1 MLTLPRRR
9 RSWTL
14 IGALIT
20 VAVPGTLMAV
30 AAAGHISAQSAAADV
45 ASAANSLATPAR
57 TSPSA
62 VATPASG
69 PGIRLLTQAASAGQ
83 STSYQ
88 GVEMISRWTMAGTS
102 TVLSTVWHS
111 SGGRTMTQTADAAS
125 SSATKTQISYD
136 PYQELPEGVFG
147 VTKPLIALLGTH
159 YQAIAAG
166 TASVAGRSARVV
178 EIRRPNGALAAR
190 FWLDSQTSLPLR
202 REDYG
207 GRAQVITEAT
217 FIQVKF
223 GVAPA
228 PAPTASIASIA
239 SGSTWSGVAV
249 PAALVNK
256 LRTKG
261 WPLPAVLPS
270 GLSLYAAAVSSTPN
284 EGVVDLSYSDGLF
297 EVSLFVQRGELAQKL
312 TGWQVAKISGR
323 EVFVSPR
330 GATWSA
336 GGYVYTVLADAP
348 PQVVTEAVAAL
359 PHDTPPGFWL
369 RLGRGLKRLGHM
381 VDPFR

>member
-1 MLTLPRRR
+1 MVTFAHRRF
-9 RSWTL
+9 WTL

-20 VAVPGTLMAV
+20 VAVPGALTAAV
-30 AAAGHISAQSAAADV
+30 VAGHMSARSAAMRSADIAAAAKGLAAAPV
-45 ASAANSLATPAR
+45 
-57 TSPSA
+57 SPS
-62 VATPASG
+62 VTTTRSGG
-69 PGIRLLTQAASAGQ
+69 PGMRLLTQAAAAGQ

-88 GVEMISRWTMAGTS
+88 GVELISRWTMTGTS

-111 SGGRTMTQTADAAS
+111 SGGRTVTQTTDAAS
-125 SSATKTQISYD
+125 ASATKEQTSYD
-136 PYQELPEGVFG
+136 PYQDLPEGVFG
-147 VTKPLIALLGTH
+147 VTKPLVALLAAH
-159 YQAIAAG
+159 YEAVATG
-166 TASVAGRSARVV
+166 TASVAGRSARIV
-178 EIRRPNGALAAR
+178 EIRKPDGALAAR
-190 FWLDSQTSLPLR
+190 FWLDSQTGLPLR

-223 GVAPA
+223 GAAQAPA
-228 PAPTASIASIA
+228 ATSTASEPP
-239 SGSTWSGVAV
+239 WSGVAV
-249 PAALVNK
+249 PAALLDK

-270 GLSLYAAAVSSTPN
+270 GLSLYAAAISSTPN

-312 TGWQVAKISGR
+312 TGWQVAKIGGR

-359 PHDTPPGFWL
+359 PHDTPAGFWT
-369 RLGRGLKRLGHM
+369 RLGRGLSRLGHM